1 MDTKVSQA
9 ETTATSTKKK
19 GTNLIEDEKAAI
31 GGVKLS
37 VYTYYARCIGFGM
50 TGGSFLMYLFYTVFS
65 VFSSIWL
72 SIWSTDPEASTVV
85 SVRNKY
91 LSVYGVLGFLQSGFI
106 MVGTIMISIGTLNA
120 ASKLHKTMLYRILR
134 SPMSFFDTTPLGRI
148 LNRFSKDIDI
158 VDVTLPGILRGLI
171 GQLLG
176 VLGTIIIVCY
186 ANYYFIAV
194 IIPLGIS
201 FSFYLTIS
209 YCLKI
214 SSKVE
219 HSNETFPIIFKHCG
233 FYLPILKYMS
243 CKYSTV
249 QHSL

>member
-37 VYTYYARCIGFGM
+37 VYTYYARCIGFSM

-72 SIWSTDPEASTVV
+72 SIWSDDPEASTVV

-91 LSVYGVLGFLQSGFI
+91 LSVYGVLGLLQSGFI

-201 FSFYLTIS
+201 FSFYANDFVVFEIQ
-209 YCLKI
+209 
-214 SSKVE
+214 
-219 HSNETFPIIFKHCG
+219 FKRSH
-233 FYLPILKYMS
+233 FLALFLAT
-243 CKYSTV
+243 YST
-249 QHSL
+249 